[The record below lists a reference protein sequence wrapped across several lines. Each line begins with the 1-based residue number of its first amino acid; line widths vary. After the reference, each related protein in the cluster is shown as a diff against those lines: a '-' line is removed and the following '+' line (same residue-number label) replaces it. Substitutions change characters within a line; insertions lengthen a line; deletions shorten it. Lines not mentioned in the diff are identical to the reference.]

1 MYVQYLCPL
10 YMTGMYMHV
19 EKHVV
24 CAVVGVLSFIPP
36 HLFHFKLD
44 TSSSFSLI
52 VSNGVKRSNT
62 IKLIRWIG
70 KDTNTSSLLYYCH
83 VIITNVLGS
92 ESSLRPYEGAL
103 EKIFFLRINC
113 KWCVNSA
120 LIVENCIL
128 YCYSAHKKQGGG
140 KSTSCHTKL

>member
-1 MYVQYLCPL
+1 MKACIY
-10 YMTGMYMHV
+10 V

-24 CAVVGVLSFIPP
+24 CAVVGVLLFIPP

-70 KDTNTSSLLYYCH
+70 KDTTRLACYTAAASSLLMFWA
-83 VIITNVLGS
+83 VKVLFDRMKG
-92 ESSLRPYEGAL
+92 L
-103 EKIFFLRINC
+103 
-113 KWCVNSA
+113 
-120 LIVENCIL
+120 
-128 YCYSAHKKQGGG
+128 
-140 KSTSCHTKL
+140 